1 MAIRG
6 GCAPPAISNRSAE
19 ARWLAGATTSQTSP
33 KLPFT
38 SITAAANYVFGVLPR
53 WLVVRI
59 DNGLAFPK
67 VYAAASADVGP
78 HQTSTPTAVHGG
90 DAAFR
95 PHSRRPTH

>member
-6 GCAPPAISNRSAE
+6 ECAPPALSNRSAE
-19 ARWLAGATTSQTSP
+19 ARWLAGETTSQTSP

-67 VYAAASADVGP
+67 IYAAASADVEQ
-78 HQTSTPTAVHGG
+78 HQTSTASAVHGG
-90 DAAFR
+90 EAAL
-95 PHSRRPTH
+95 RREA